1 MLPDQKEIHMKKRI
15 LLVIVLVFLSGWLF
29 PDEQELIQKLN
40 QLNEQK
46 EYSKALELVDKG
58 LSEFGDSIALLGLK
72 SQILVNLNQLEDA
85 FKIAVKRSE
94 VSERKSPWHCLDIVS
109 ICLKMKDMD
118 RAFEWLN
125 KAVERG
131 FLDYTELYEDENF
144 KPLVKDKRLDRI
156 VKKIKDNIGIGK
168 PARDFSI
175 ELLSGEKFVL
185 SKQKGKVI
193 LVDFWATWCH
203 PCVEGIPHLKEF
215 YQQYKGK
222 GFDIIGISLDSDKK
236 ALTDYLAKESLPWK
250 IAFSGKAWF
259 DDTAKDYNVNLIPS
273 YWLIDREGVLRHFGI
288 YLRDKEKMKSAIEEL
303 IAGGDSNLKDLN
315 WLVGQWQGQV
325 NEATYYE
332 NWKQSRQDALEGSA
346 SMVDRSGKTVFSE
359 KLRIEKIGMHIVYI
373 ASVNNQSPVLFTLV
387 GVTGETNRPRWVFEN
402 QEHDFPQRIIYIRE
416 AVDSLTAAVE
426 GLQNG
431 KEEKEEFHLKRK

>member
-1 MLPDQKEIHMKKRI
+1 VKKRI

-29 PDEQELIQKLN
+29 PDEQELIKQLN

-58 LSEFGDSIALLGLK
+58 LSEFGDSIALLAQK
-72 SQILVNLNQLEDA
+72 SQILVNLNKLEEA
-85 FKIAVKRSE
+85 FNVAVKRSE
-94 VSERKSPWHCLDIVS
+94 VSERKSPWHCLDIVV

-125 KAVERG
+125 KAVDRG
-131 FLDYTELYEDENF
+131 FLSYTELYDDENF
-144 KPLVKDKRLDRI
+144 KLLTKDKRLDLI
-156 VKKIKDNIGIGK
+156 VKKIKDNIGMGK
-168 PARDFSI
+168 PAKDFSI

-193 LVDFWATWCH
+193 LIDFWATWCH

-215 YQQYKGK
+215 YQQYKDK

-236 ALTDYLAKESLPWK
+236 ALADYLAKENLPWK

-259 DDTAKDYNVNLIPS
+259 DDTAKSYNVNLIPS
-273 YWLIDREGVLRHFGI
+273 YWLIDREGVLRNFGVP
-288 YLRDKEKMKSAIEEL
+288 LRDKEKMKSAIEEL
-303 IAGGDSNLKDLN
+303 VYSRNTDLKDLS

-325 NEATYYE
+325 NEATYNE
-332 NWKQSRQDALEGSA
+332 SWSQPRQGTLDGSA
-346 SMVDRSGKTVFSE
+346 SMVDRSGKTIFSE
-359 KLRIEKIGMHIVYI
+359 KLHIEKIGMHVVYI
-373 ASVNNQSPVLFTLV
+373 ASVNNQPPVLFTLSE
-387 GVTGETNRPRWVFEN
+387 VTWEGNRPRWVFEN
-402 QEHDFPQRIIYIRE
+402 REHDFPQRIIYIRE
-416 AVDSLTAAVE
+416 APDSLTARVE
-426 GLQNG
+426 GVQSG